1 MRNIKSTC
9 SICFTSCNFALTT
22 TENRKCI
29 LIRLSDLSDRFF
41 RLAYWSSQ
49 AVRTDRRMFID
60 RTNFTRVHKKTL
72 HFTSTEHLIL
82 AGVDYPEAERGQSVT
97 F

>member
-1 MRNIKSTC
+1 MRNIKSTR

-22 TENRKCI
+22 IENRKRI

-60 RTNFTRVHKKTL
+60 RTNFTRVYKTL